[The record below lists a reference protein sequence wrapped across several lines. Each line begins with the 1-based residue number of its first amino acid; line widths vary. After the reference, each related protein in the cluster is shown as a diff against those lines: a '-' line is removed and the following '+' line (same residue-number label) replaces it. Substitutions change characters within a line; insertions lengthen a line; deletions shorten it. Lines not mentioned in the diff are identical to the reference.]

1 LPVLLVP
8 SLNPNLRDCLA
19 SLEIVSH
26 QWKSPFAKHVPQN
39 PTLALYFY
47 VHMDKE
53 TEPTPPQNATYFNR
67 DLSWLDF
74 NERVLEEGLRGDK
87 PLFERFRFLAIVVA
101 NFDEFFMVRVAAIKR
116 ARRAGRSGDPSGL
129 SPAEQLEGVARKARS
144 VIRRLYDCLMGEIF
158 PGLADGGLELVRPDS
173 YTVPQMDFL
182 ESFFLGEVY
191 PILTPLRIEADKPLP
206 FFESRS
212 INAAFLLAPEG
223 AAMGEDSGERVV
235 MVQIPLSIS
244 RIVWLP
250 SDDQRLRWALLDDLL
265 VTWGGYLFPGYRVME
280 SMLFKVNRD
289 ADFSVDE
296 RRDEDFVEAMGEV
309 LEERERSEPVRMV
322 YSPGSDRLRDEL
334 AKQLSL
340 GSGDLYE
347 ADGPLNP
354 MGLME
359 LTGIAGLENF
369 QEKPWKVYPAPGFAD
384 DVSIWDRLSQ
394 GDVMLHFPYQSFDPV
409 IRFFQEAASD
419 PHVISIKT
427 ALYRTGGQPQA
438 VSPIVRALEQ
448 AALNGKH
455 VTALVE
461 LKARFDEERNIS
473 WANRLEKAGVIV
485 VYGLSQLKVHA
496 KVTMVLRREN
506 DRIKRYVHLSTGNYN
521 DKTAKCYEDICMFTC
536 RNEIAYDANLIFN
549 MITGY
554 SLKQPMRFLMTAP
567 YDLKHKLLE
576 LIDREAS
583 RSSHKYSGKIMI
595 KCNSVTDTDVINAL
609 YRASQ
614 AGVKI
619 EMCVR
624 GICALVPGVPGLSEN
639 IRVISV
645 IDYYLEHSRIYYFS
659 DGGTDELY
667 LASADLM
674 PRNLERRV
682 EIMFPI
688 LDEKMRNE
696 LIGMLSTYFHDN
708 CQARVLDGPSGIWK
722 RVEHFSG
729 ENPFRVQKEML
740 LRAARE
746 ADNPGPV
753 KQEFVVRRSQA

>member
-1 LPVLLVP
+1 
-8 SLNPNLRDCLA
+8 
-19 SLEIVSH
+19 
-26 QWKSPFAKHVPQN
+26 
-39 PTLALYFY
+39 
-47 VHMDKE
+47 MDKK
-53 TEPTPPQNATYFNR
+53 TEPNPLQNATYFNR
-67 DLSWLDF
+67 DLSWVDF
-74 NERVLEEGLRGDK
+74 NERVLEEGLRRDK

-101 NFDEFFMVRVAAIKR
+101 NFDEFFMVRVAAIKQ
-116 ARRAGRSGDPSGL
+116 AKRAGFTGDPSGL
-129 SPAEQLEGVARKARS
+129 SPAEQLEGIARKSRS
-144 VIRRLYDCLMGEIF
+144 IIRRLYDCLMGEIF
-158 PGLADGGLELVRPDS
+158 PSLAAGGLELVRPDS

-191 PILTPLRIEADKPLP
+191 PILTPLRIEEDKPLP
-206 FFESRS
+206 LFENRS
-212 INAAFLLAPEG
+212 INAAFLLSPEG
-223 AAMGEDSGERVV
+223 ETEGEAPVERIV

-250 SDDQRLRWALLDDLL
+250 SEEEGRLRWALLDDLVL
-265 VTWGGYLFPGYRVME
+265 SWGGYLFPGYRVMG
-280 SMLFKVNRD
+280 SMLFKVSRD

-322 YSPGSDRLRDEL
+322 YSLGSDRLRDEL
-334 AKQLSL
+334 AKRFSL
-340 GSGDLYE
+340 GSDDLYE
-347 ADGPLNP
+347 IDGPFNP
-354 MGLME
+354 IGLME
-359 LTGIAGLENF
+359 LTGIAGFEGF
-369 QEKPWKVYPAPGFAD
+369 QEKPWKIHPASGFVE

-409 IRFFQEAASD
+409 VRFFQEAAMD
-419 PHVISIKT
+419 PQVISIKT
-427 ALYRTGGQPQA
+427 ALYRTGGAAGNPQA

-485 VYGLSQLKVHA
+485 VYGLSKLKVHA
-496 KVTMVLRREN
+496 KVTMVLRREH

-521 DKTAKCYEDICMFTC
+521 DKTAKTYEDICLFTC
-536 RNEIAYDANLIFN
+536 RSEIAYDANLVFN

-554 SLKQPMRFLMTAP
+554 SLKQSMRFLQIAP
-567 YDLKHKLLE
+567 YDLKSKLLE

-583 RSSHKYSGKIMI
+583 RSSHKYAGKIMM
-595 KCNSVTDTDVINAL
+595 KCNSVADTDVINAL

-619 EMCVR
+619 SLCVR
-624 GICALVPGVPGLSEN
+624 GICALVPGIPGLSEN

-659 DGGTDELY
+659 DGGAEELY

-682 EIMFPI
+682 EIMFPV
-688 LDEKMRNE
+688 LDEKIRAE
-696 LIGMLSTYFHDN
+696 LVGMLNAYFHDN
-708 CQARVLDGPSGIWK
+708 CQARILDGPSGTWK
-722 RVEHFSG
+722 RIEPFSG
-729 ENPFRVQKEML
+729 EKPFRVQREML
-740 LRAARE
+740 SRAAEE
-746 ADNPGPV
+746 ADSPGPI
-753 KQEFVVRRSQA
+753 KQEFVVRRSQV